1 MLQLRTSS
9 SFIIFVHIDFHGPWS
24 MVGNWKQEGCCCCFS
39 FFVVRNRIES
49 HGVVEYPT
57 IIPCDVE
64 YFSLMKK
71 MGLDLCSRTSSCTST
86 CIDNVAFV
94 CVLCLKKKGMMMM
107 MTQKLSMYSLYN

>member
-1 MLQLRTSS
+1 M
-9 SFIIFVHIDFHGPWS
+9 
-24 MVGNWKQEGCCCCFS
+24 
-39 FFVVRNRIES
+39 VRNRIES

-86 CIDNVAFV
+86 CTVLITSRL
-94 CVLCLKKKGMMMM
+94 CVFCVKKGMMMM